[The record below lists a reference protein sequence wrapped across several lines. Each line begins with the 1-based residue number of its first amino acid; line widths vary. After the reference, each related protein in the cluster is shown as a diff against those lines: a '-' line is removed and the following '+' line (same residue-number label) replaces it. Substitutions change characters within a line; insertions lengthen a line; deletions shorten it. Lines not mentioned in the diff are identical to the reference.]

1 MHILLAILGVVTVL
15 ALWYHRIRMI
25 SSAARGS
32 YRAAR
37 TLAGRRADKRTPP
50 KHDGTRLGS
59 VTEPRQ
65 AAVIMMLQIAGPD
78 GVLSDRQDA
87 AIRDEIKAHFGYS
100 ERDAEDLMAK
110 AGWAV
115 RNAPPPQKV
124 MARMSDVV
132 IHSPGMGPKEF
143 DDLCAMLENIAV
155 TDGRANSNQRDLIQI
170 WRRKAGLN

>member
-1 MHILLAILGVVTVL
+1 MHILLAILGVVTAL

-37 TLAGRRADKRTPP
+37 GIARRARKSAPP
-50 KHDGTRLGS
+50 KPDGTLLGS
-59 VTEPRQ
+59 VTDPRQ
-65 AAVIMMLQIAGPD
+65 AAVIMMLQIAGRD
-78 GVLSDRQDA
+78 GTLSDRQDA

-100 ERDAEDLMAK
+100 EMDAEDLMAR
-110 AGWAV
+110 AGWAI
-115 RNAPPPQKV
+115 RNAPPPQRV

-143 DDLCAMLENIAV
+143 DDLCAMLENVAV
-155 TDGRANSNQRDLIQI
+155 ADGRANTGQRDLIQI

>member
-1 MHILLAILGVVTVL
+1 MHILLAIFGVVTAL

-37 TLAGRRADKRTPP
+37 GIAGRTRKGTPP
-50 KHDGTRLGS
+50 TPDGTPLGS
-59 VTEPRQ
+59 VTDPRQ
-65 AAVIMMLQIAGPD
+65 AAVIMMMQVAGSH
-78 GVLSDRQDA
+78 GALSDRQDT

-100 ERDAEDLMAK
+100 EMDAEDLIAK

-115 RNAPPPQKV
+115 RNAPPPQRV

-132 IHSPGMGPKEF
+132 IHAPGMGPKEF
-143 DDLCAMLENIAV
+143 DDLCAMLENVAV
-155 TDGRANSNQRDLIQI
+155 ADGRANTNHRDLIQI

>member
-1 MHILLAILGVVTVL
+1 
-15 ALWYHRIRMI
+15 
-25 SSAARGS
+25 
-32 YRAAR
+32 
-37 TLAGRRADKRTPP
+37 
-50 KHDGTRLGS
+50 
-59 VTEPRQ
+59 
-65 AAVIMMLQIAGPD
+65 MMMQIAGPD
-78 GVLSDRQDA
+78 GPLSDRQDA

-100 ERDAEDLMAK
+100 EMDAEDLMAK

-124 MARMSDVV
+124 MARMSDIV

-143 DDLCAMLENIAV
+143 DDLCAMLENVAV